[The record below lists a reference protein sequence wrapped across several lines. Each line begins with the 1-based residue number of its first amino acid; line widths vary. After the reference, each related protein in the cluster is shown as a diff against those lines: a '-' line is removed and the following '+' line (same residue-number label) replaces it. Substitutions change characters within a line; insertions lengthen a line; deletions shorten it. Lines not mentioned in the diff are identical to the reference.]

1 MKHVNFNY
9 IKVKNF
15 LSIGDEE
22 VHVTFR
28 GGINIITGKNKDKL
42 DRRNGV
48 GKSTIADSIHFAI
61 FGETI
66 REIPKSNI
74 INNITQKK
82 TYVELSFTVVENST
96 ETNYKIVR
104 SLKPTKCYLYV
115 NDEDKTESTIPNTT
129 ARIKELVHAT
139 PDLFQ
144 NCVIMSLNT
153 TLPFMAQK
161 KVEKR
166 KFIEGILKLEIFS
179 QMLSIARNDH
189 NETLKDFDST
199 SKELVHQEN
208 YKQIITKQIE
218 DKKTENESR
227 IARYN
232 ADIKKKQN
240 KIVEL
245 TELINEP
252 DISTIKSV
260 KDKKD
265 VLCNKVTE
273 FDLSIENGRAKKV
286 EYKTDIKHLND
297 TLNKIGTDEGKCP
310 VCLHEITSADLD
322 HIDEEKT
329 KITVEITKR
338 KKDIDSIDLQLDQ
351 LLTSKSECNV
361 EIDKCKEYLK
371 TCLTSIES
379 NKRIK
384 SNIKDINEEITEL
397 EEDIVSTSK
406 GSEQGDIDL
415 QKVLEKYT
423 DEVESLKKEVDK
435 LSHDNKILEYV
446 KYVLSEEGVKSY
458 IVKKI
463 LNILNSR
470 MQYYLSKM
478 DANCVCKFNEF
489 FEEEIKNEKGQECSY
504 FNFSGAERKNIDLAC
519 LFTFMDIRR
528 MQGDVSYNLVMFDE
542 LLDSSLDEK
551 GVELVIG
558 ILKERV
564 ETYNEG
570 IYIISHRKE
579 SIKAGTGEVIFL
591 AKENGITKR
600 EYNVEY

>member
-48 GKSTIADSIHFAI
+48 GKSTVADSIHFAI

-82 TYVELSFTVVENST
+82 TYVELSFTVIENNT

-104 SLKPTKCYLYV
+104 TLKPTKCFLYI

-129 ARIKELVHAT
+129 ARIREVVHAT

-208 YKQIITKQIE
+208 YKQIISKQID
-218 DKKTENESR
+218 DKKTENENR
-227 IARYN
+227 ITRYN

-240 KIVEL
+240 KVIEL
-245 TELINEP
+245 TELIIEP
-252 DISTIKSV
+252 DVSTIKSI

-265 VLCNKVTE
+265 LLSGKVVDIDTAIQ
-273 FDLSIENGRAKKV
+273 DYRAKRV
-286 EYKTDIKHLND
+286 EYKTDIKYLHE
-297 TLNKIGTDEGKCP
+297 TLGKIGTDEDKCP
-310 VCLHEITSADLD
+310 VCLHEITSEDLD
-322 HIDEEKT
+322 HIDDEKT
-329 KITVEITKR
+329 KITGEITTRKR
-338 KKDIDSIDLQLDQ
+338 DIENIDQQLDQ
-351 LLTSKSECNV
+351 LMTSKSEYNV

-371 TCLTSIES
+371 TCLTAVES

-384 SNIKDINEEITEL
+384 SNIKDINEEIKEL
-397 EEDIVSTSK
+397 EEEIHHTEREDDVSDT
-406 GSEQGDIDL
+406 DL
-415 QKVLEKYT
+415 RNNLEKYT
-423 DEVESLKKEVDK
+423 AEVDALKKEVDK

-446 KYVLSEEGVKSY
+446 KFVLSEEGVKSY

-551 GVELVIG
+551 GVELVIS